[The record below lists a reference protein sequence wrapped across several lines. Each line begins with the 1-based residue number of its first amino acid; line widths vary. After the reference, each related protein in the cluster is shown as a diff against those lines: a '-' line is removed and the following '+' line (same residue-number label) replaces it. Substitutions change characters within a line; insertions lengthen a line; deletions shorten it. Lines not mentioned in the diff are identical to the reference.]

1 VELTGN
7 VERTVNIK
15 TTWEENLEP
24 TKFKLTSNDYPSNAR
39 TFYARTARYLAEILH
54 QRLGYTFE
62 HNEPLQSP
70 DEENMPAEVNGE
82 VEIYHSPERLIRI
95 ASLAEAFSW
104 VVLVFFLLRFAVSF
118 YEQFQLQ
125 FLSKSLWLVRPP
137 SQPWL
142 ELLRDGSSLMAG
154 IFFALV
160 LQAVA
165 QIIYLGMDIY
175 EEIQLIPRQE
185 DLDSTEQET
194 RE

>member
-1 VELTGN
+1 LSQQNSNLRQTITRQMQELSTPELLDIWREN
-7 VERTVNIK
+7 NR
-15 TTWEENLEP
+15 EEWTELALEVV
-24 TKFKLTSNDYPSNAR
+24 
-39 TFYARTARYLAEILH
+39 AEILH

>member
-1 VELTGN
+1 MQELSTPELLDIWREN
-7 VERTVNIK
+7 NR
-15 TTWEENLEP
+15 EEWTELALEVV
-24 TKFKLTSNDYPSNAR
+24 
-39 TFYARTARYLAEILH
+39 AEILH